1 MYLMKVAFDLI
12 SDLHLETWADTS
24 QWNGLS
30 TSPVL
35 IIAGDLARDPRLI
48 RTSLKHLSE
57 CYAAVFYIDGN
68 DEHRFKLDRLGES
81 YKQLSRTINSINRVT
96 FLQDNVIVIDG
107 VALLGTNGWWS
118 FDLDPTVDSQQS
130 RDWMLENYLAK
141 HPDHMVDADMIA
153 SAAKLDA
160 SYLAS
165 SVAKLQTH
173 KDVKKIMIVT
183 HTVPGLD
190 LIQHDLDFHNRPI
203 INCMGNPYLRLA
215 TAEDS
220 EKKIHTWC
228 FGHYHGSVDR
238 VIDGIRFVNN
248 CRGRGDTPH
257 HQSVYYP
264 KRIEI
269 EV

>member
-12 SDLHLETWADTS
+12 SDLHLETWADS
-24 QWNGLS
+24 LNWSGLS

-35 IIAGDLARDPRLI
+35 IIAGDLARDSRLI
-48 RTSLKHLSE
+48 RVALKHLSE
-57 CYAAVFYIDGN
+57 CYAAIFYIDGN

-81 YKQLSRTINSINRVT
+81 YKLFSRNINNLHRVT
-96 FLQDNVIVIDG
+96 FLQDNVVVIDG
-107 VALLGTNGWWS
+107 VALLGTNGWWT
-118 FDLDPTVDSQQS
+118 FDLDPTVDSEQAK
-130 RDWMLENYLAK
+130 DWMLKAYLAK
-141 HPDHMVDADMIA
+141 HPDHMVNAGMIA
-153 SAAKLDA
+153 AAGKVDA
-160 SYLAS
+160 EYLAS
-165 SVAKLQTH
+165 SVARLQTH
-173 KDVKKIMIVT
+173 KDVKKIMIIT

-190 LIQHDLDFHNRPI
+190 LIQHDLDFDGKPI

-215 TAEDS
+215 TTQDS

-264 KRIEI
+264 KRIEVDI
-269 EV
+269 

>member
-1 MYLMKVAFDLI
+1 MKVAFDLI
-12 SDLHLETWADTS
+12 SDLHLETWPDNFD
-24 QWNGLS
+24 WHGMS

-35 IIAGDLARDPRLI
+35 IIAGDIARDARLI
-48 RTSLKHLSE
+48 RVALKHFSE

-81 YKQLSRTINSINRVT
+81 YKLLARSINNLNRVT
-96 FLQDNVIVIDG
+96 FLQDNVIIIDG

-118 FDLDPTVDSQQS
+118 FDMDPTIDLQASKE
-130 RDWMLENYLAK
+130 WMIKSYTAK
-141 HPDHMVDADMIA
+141 HPEHQIDPDIIA
-153 SAAKLDA
+153 EAAKLDA

-165 SVAKLQTH
+165 SVARLQTH
-173 KDVKKIMIVT
+173 KDVKKIMIIT
-183 HTVPGLD
+183 HTVPGYD
-190 LIQHDLDFHNRPI
+190 VIQHDLDFNKKPI
-203 INCMGNPYLRLA
+203 MNCMGNPYLRLA
-215 TAEDS
+215 LAKDS
-220 EKKIHTWC
+220 ETKIHTWC

-238 VIDGIRFVNN
+238 VIDGVRFVNN
-248 CRGRGDTPH
+248 CRGRGDTPY